1 MNSHPTFVRV
11 DLPTSDVARAA
22 RFYGNVFGWTFEHSQ
37 PRQATRSS
45 PPVATSALTGRGA
58 PGDDRWLDIAPEV
71 GLVEV
76 GEIPPAGG
84 VAVAVGV
91 DSIAGAFARIE
102 HAGGRRVHGPEV
114 IDDIR
119 TAVFADCEGNEIG
132 LWSPGPEADFPWR
145 PHQGAS
151 VVDGATFQYVQ
162 LQATMLQRA
171 ARFYGE
177 VFGWEFTP
185 PHESHA
191 PTGPVP
197 SAGQALYGRDVVL
210 YCNDGRPQVGLLKVE
225 RVASS
230 AGIRVA
236 VGVDSTSAA
245 LDRIERA
252 GGKVLLQQ
260 AETRDAHV
268 AMFADS
274 EGNEVSLLAPSSGRP
289 VAWTP
294 HRMSVGSQP

>member
-1 MNSHPTFVRV
+1 M
-11 DLPTSDVARAA
+11 LDVARGA
-22 RFYGNVFGWTFEHSQ
+22 RFYQHVFGWAFEHSQ
-37 PRQATRSS
+37 PPQMTQSS
-45 PPVATSALTGRGA
+45 LPVSSRAFTGRGA
-58 PGDDRWLDIAPEV
+58 PGADGWLDIAPEV

-76 GEIPPAGG
+76 SEIPLSGG
-84 VAVAVGV
+84 VAVAIGV
-91 DSIAGAFARIE
+91 DSIDGAFGRIE
-102 HAGGRRVHGPEV
+102 QAGGRRLHGPEV

-162 LQATMLQRA
+162 LQATILQRA
-171 ARFYGE
+171 ADFYGQ

-210 YCNDGRPQVGLLKVE
+210 YCNDARPQVGLL
-225 RVASS
+225 
-230 AGIRVA
+230 
-236 VGVDSTSAA
+236 
-245 LDRIERA
+245 
-252 GGKVLLQQ
+252 
-260 AETRDAHV
+260 
-268 AMFADS
+268 
-274 EGNEVSLLAPSSGRP
+274 SGLCRK
-289 VAWTP
+289 
-294 HRMSVGSQP
+294 